1 MMGGSD
7 TGSGDKDEVV
17 SAAVHVPIGWQRR
30 VHGGQVVYVSP
41 SGTSLSSLDEVKTYL
56 LTDGTCKCGLE
67 CPLVISKVFNFTLGV
82 KVEQHKQPLGK
93 AEQDM
98 TKLCNH
104 RRKVVAMA
112 ALCRSMQAS
121 HLPFGHLHNPEV
133 SKGVGNCIPKRAL
146 VEHEEEDRGIYHP
159 KFRLAPAPP
168 QNNAHPNP
176 SASPSSSHK
185 FIYPYNG
192 SSPGPHTGGNSHH
205 PLDALRRLHHPPLSQ
220 TVPFTTSSSPPF
232 PTYHVAQRSPRT
244 PTPQNV
250 SQGQKLPQTPE
261 TPASPLLRPLSSPPC
276 SSPKSFVIGGRVSQ
290 TQAQHPHGVICGGSP
305 LSPSPIL
312 SPSVHNMNSVS
323 PQQRSHYPSASPSHV
338 SDQGGSSTAAAEGL
352 TASNLSRRR
361 KSCSSSPHSPLPCG
375 SPNPSPHIFK
385 FKLEDILEQF
395 KNSGNSSTNNH
406 RLANPTNPSTLTNQS
421 SHSPHAPP
429 LKPANSTASL
439 GTAPPGFGLN
449 PAGISNT
456 IVAPFLNH
464 HSHQGQ
470 LPASTSFPASSLL
483 SAAAKAQLASQVTH
497 GQGSNV
503 SCSQTSVSSSL
514 EIMTEAQ
521 QRQSTKVTNSTLKN
535 SHLSSPIAASRP
547 HCPTLAAASSV
558 LFPSPHSLAQSLA
571 SSLPQLPPKTEQN
584 ASHRKRRRRSPTV
597 LSTIK
602 DTQQLANG
610 PQKPQPR
617 ECVSAI
623 ALNLSSLA
631 FPRSVSASTSDVQNP
646 NSVTP
651 EHHHHL
657 PPGQTSKF
665 LTSKQTAHLSGTPR
679 QAEALDITTGL
690 APTSLSLDPP
700 TQPLSALLH
709 LLSVQNA
716 QAAASAS
723 NPAPAHLGSLSVEG
737 GGHTKTQ
744 SPTPSP
750 SPISPH
756 SSGNHAQPP
765 SPCRT
770 SNTNMISLVP
780 EMLSP
785 TRTST
790 HFSSVQ
796 SQSQSLR
803 LSPPQRHSSASS
815 MLSRSNLALHNS
827 SSPSL
832 SHVAPTPLD
841 RHHPTENHI
850 PATDTVS
857 RLLSPEASPQSMIS
871 NDTSTADP
879 SHPQS
884 DVSVALS
891 TSPKPLDLSNHV
903 LALLAASSTARQEE
917 RSSADHT
924 TDIVM
929 SSQEN
934 HSPGSGDSER
944 GDLKNSASTKPLTPT
959 SLEVVASSQLGED
972 CPQTPS
978 AMNDSTAP
986 LPLAEAFP
994 FMNQDQLLQLLS
1006 STGGL
1011 PSILD
1016 PTVLSSLHLGGLWLG
1031 GQNAQTPSTAAT
1043 QNLVDQQ
1050 PVMIQSETQQQSQ
1063 DQQQKQQQINSNP
1076 LFPLLPLLSGVQGDI
1091 PLNLLGLLNPIPPP
1105 ASASATGQESDLGLT
1120 EKPSHQAL
1128 LMASL
1133 LLGQHQ
1139 APLLP
1144 LSGLSQVGQVSL
1156 EVPLQQPPQIPASLE
1171 GLMLDK
1177 AAALLDPSTLHGSGL
1192 LEVTQGLP
1200 LPPGAEG
1207 SVQALQSLLLPP
1219 QPATF
1224 LPFSPALLT
1233 AALNAADLPHTQL
1246 TPVQHTQPQELSDAG
1261 VDTLIPLSLQGKEN
1275 PILQQLLPTLLN
1287 PAVLGDI
1294 SGIAGLHNMVG
1305 IGAGSLLLPSV
1316 QTSSLGMPLLQGPDG
1331 TINLLNN
1338 IQLNLAPSSEG
1349 EKSDSL
1355 QETESPAPHCDIPA
1369 SQISPEQV
1377 ASPPPTPAQETSRP
1391 PHRGSDGRPL
1401 IDPYTSFMDTIYTSF
1416 LQINAKEQED
1426 GVHSGPSDPTS
1437 PFCALPP
1444 VTFPMEHHTLSTP
1457 TPTQHQASAPVS
1469 LSPRR
1474 ACSLRNPD
1482 LSRLSLEAAA
1492 HSPAQGTPKPTE
1504 DVATSPLQRKTVMV
1518 EGHTHPEPPLPSI
1531 YLEEAKTD
1539 CTGVDRQAGY
1549 LSPGDGCSG
1558 RPHKDAPGTLL
1569 HSEQGREQSGTVSGV
1584 RRGRK
1589 RKQTLQNVLEDF
1601 RDVDATTALEE
1612 TKATTTALLKP
1623 DTSVRGRRRRGVRS
1637 QRQ

>member
-7 TGSGDKDEVV
+7 TGSGDKDGMVT
-17 SAAVHVPIGWQRR
+17 AAIHIPIGWQRR
-30 VHGGQVVYVSP
+30 VHGGQVAYVSP

-67 CPLVISKVFNFTLGV
+67 CPLVINKVFNFTLGV
-82 KVEQHKQPLGK
+82 KVEQHKQALGK

-121 HLPFGHLHNPEV
+121 QLPFAHLDHPEV
-133 SKGVGNCIPKRAL
+133 SKGVGNCNPKRAH
-146 VEHEEEDRGIYHP
+146 VEREEEDRSIYHP
-159 KFRLAPAPP
+159 KFHLAPAQP
-168 QNNAHPNP
+168 QNNTHPNP
-176 SASPSSSHK
+176 CASPNSSQK

-192 SSPGPHTGGNSHH
+192 SSPGPHTGANSQH
-205 PLDALRRLHHPPLSQ
+205 PLDALRRLHHSPLPH

-232 PTYHVAQRSPRT
+232 SAYHVAQRSPRT

-250 SQGQKLPQTPE
+250 SQGQKMPQTPE

-276 SSPKSFVIGGRVSQ
+276 SSPKSFVMGGRVPQ
-290 TQAQHPHGVICGGSP
+290 TQVPHPHGVIGGSSP

-312 SPSVHNMNSVS
+312 SPTVHNMNCVS
-323 PQQRSHYPSASPSHV
+323 PQQRSYHPSASPSQV
-338 SDQGGSSTAAAEGL
+338 SDQCGSSTAAVEGL

-375 SPNPSPHIFK
+375 SPSPSPHVFK

-406 RLANPTNPSTLTNQS
+406 HFSNPTNPNILTNQS
-421 SHSPHAPP
+421 SHSPNVPP
-429 LKPANSTASL
+429 LKSSKSTAS
-439 GTAPPGFGLN
+439 PPCTVPQVLGLN
-449 PAGISNT
+449 SAGISSAT
-456 IVAPFLNH
+456 RGPFLS
-464 HSHQGQ
+464 HSHQSQ
-470 LPASTSFPASSLL
+470 LPPSTSFPASSLL
-483 SAAAKAQLASQVTH
+483 SAAAKAQLVSQTTQ
-497 GQGSNV
+497 GQGSNMT
-503 SCSQTSVSSSL
+503 CSQTGVSSSL
-514 EIMTEAQ
+514 EILTDAQ
-521 QRQSTKVTNSTLKN
+521 QKQSTKVTNSTLKN

-547 HCPTLAAASSV
+547 HYPSLAATSSV
-558 LFPSPHSLAQSLA
+558 LFPSSQSLA
-571 SSLPQLPPKTEQN
+571 SSLAQLTPKTEQN
-584 ASHRKRRRRSPTV
+584 ASHRKRRRQSPSVLSMVRDINGAQKTPPGDSVSPT
-597 LSTIK
+597 
-602 DTQQLANG
+602 AM
-610 PQKPQPR
+610 
-617 ECVSAI
+617 
-623 ALNLSSLA
+623 NLSSSA
-631 FPRSVSASTSDVQNP
+631 FPHSASASDVQNL
-646 NSVTP
+646 NSVTS
-651 EHHHHL
+651 EHHHL
-657 PPGQTSKF
+657 TPGQTSKF
-665 LTSKQTAHLSGTPR
+665 LTSKQTAHLPGTPR
-679 QAEALDITTGL
+679 QAEASDITTGL
-690 APTSLSLDPP
+690 APTPLTLDPP

-737 GGHTKTQ
+737 GAHTKTQ
-744 SPTPSP
+744 SPTLSP
-750 SPISPH
+750 SSITPH
-756 SSGNHAQPP
+756 SGGNHPQPP
-765 SPCRT
+765 SPRGT
-770 SNTNMISLVP
+770 SKTNPIALAP

-785 TRTST
+785 PRTSA
-790 HFSSVQ
+790 HFRSVQ
-796 SQSQSLR
+796 SQSQSVR
-803 LSPPQRHSSASS
+803 LSPVQRHSSPSS

-827 SSPSL
+827 SSSPSV
-832 SHVAPTPLD
+832 HVTSSTPLN

-850 PATDTVS
+850 SATSTVS
-857 RLLSPEASPQSMIS
+857 RVLSPEASPQSMIS
-871 NDTSTADP
+871 SGMSTADL
-879 SHPQS
+879 SHSQGS
-884 DVSVALS
+884 VSVALS

-903 LALLAASSTARQEE
+903 LALLAASSTVRQEE
-917 RSSADHT
+917 CSSADHT
-924 TDIVM
+924 TDGVM

-934 HSPGSGDSER
+934 HTAGSSDSGRE
-944 GDLKNSASTKPLTPT
+944 DLNSTSTKPPTPT
-959 SLEVVASSQLGED
+959 GSEVINSSQHGED
-972 CPQTPS
+972 GPQTPS
-978 AMNDSTAP
+978 AINDSTAP

-1016 PTVLSSLHLGGLWLG
+1016 PTVLSSLHLGGMWLG
-1031 GQNAQTPSTAAT
+1031 GQNAQVPPSTAAT
-1043 QNLVDQQ
+1043 QNLAEQQ
-1050 PVMIQSETQQQSQ
+1050 PLMIQAETQQQSQ
-1063 DQQQKQQQINSNP
+1063 EQQQKQQQINSNP
-1076 LFPLLPLLSGVQGDI
+1076 PFPLLPLLSGVQGDL
-1091 PLNLLGLLNPIPPP
+1091 PLNLLGLLNPIPTP

-1120 EKPSHQAL
+1120 EKPSLQAL

-1144 LSGLSQVGQVSL
+1144 LSGLSQLGQVSL
-1156 EVPLQQPPQIPASLE
+1156 EVPLQQPPQIPATLE

-1177 AAALLDPSTLHGSGL
+1177 AAALLHPSTLHGSGL

-1207 SVQALQSLLLPP
+1207 SVQGLQSLLLPAALP
-1219 QPATF
+1219 PHPATF

-1233 AALNAADLPHTQL
+1233 AALNTADLPHTQL
-1246 TPVQHTQPQELSDAG
+1246 APVQHTQPQELSDAG

-1305 IGAGSLLLPSV
+1305 IGAGSILLPSV
-1316 QTSSLGMPLLQGPDG
+1316 QTSSLSMPLLQGPDG

-1355 QETESPAPHCDIPA
+1355 QETQSPAPHSDIPA
-1369 SQISPEQV
+1369 SQISPEEV
-1377 ASPPPTPAQETSRP
+1377 ARLDPTPAQEPSRP
-1391 PHRGSDGRPL
+1391 PQRGSDSRPV

-1416 LQINAKEQED
+1416 LQINAREQED

-1444 VTFPMEHHTLSTP
+1444 VTFPMEHHNLSTP
-1457 TPTQHQASAPVS
+1457 APTLHQASAPLS

-1482 LSRLSLEAAA
+1482 LSRLHLEAAA

-1539 CTGVDRQAGY
+1539 CTGVERVG
-1549 LSPGDGCSG
+1549 GSG
-1558 RPHKDAPGTLL
+1558 RPCEDTPGTLL
-1569 HSEQGREQSGTVSGV
+1569 HSDQGRSGTLSGA

-1601 RDVDATTALEE
+1601 RDMDATTALEE
-1612 TKATTTALLKP
+1612 TKDTTTALLKP
-1623 DTSVRGRRRRGVRS
+1623 DTSVRGRRRRGARS